1 MYFCG
6 MIKKL
11 SFYLFVLSLVIS
23 SCKSNYDKALKSG
36 SAEVREELAWKY
48 FENKKY
54 FRASPLFKSLLND
67 YANSPKLE
75 KIFFHYVLSD
85 FYVKDYYNTA
95 YEFKKL
101 AQRFPRGEYTEKAY
115 YYASLSYY
123 NLSPNYYL
131 DQEYTKRTLE
141 DFQLF
146 LDRYPKSEF
155 AKDVNLKID
164 ELQQKLEKKAF
175 NHANLYYKTGYY
187 NSAVIAF
194 QSYIDAFPDAKNRDF
209 VKLLQVEAAFKYADK
224 SIEYKK
230 IDRFESALKYANTF
244 IAQIDKNP
252 SGERPRLR
260 NQLYELKVNAENNI
274 SKLKYS
280 VPQYYFRRKNYTM
293 ALDEWRKLLKVVS
306 SDEIGDVEDKILNA
320 LYLKAFSSDI
330 KFKIENYNAFVNEF
344 EAIRTA
350 DLRTKYQTQI
360 NLAEQELSNLVYKVP
375 VELNVQGRY
384 AESRDFAK
392 AYLDSSNKLNP
403 TVLDIWRKS
412 TLDLSTIVSADAAEP
427 LLVELTEDARL
438 NGSNKYADRA
448 SIKLKDYPL
457 ILVSKPFKDKDYK
470 KVIEQGEKLMKA
482 QRGGEYRQEIVY
494 LLIKSS
500 FKLAK
505 KGKRYERLPKY
516 ERTLYLINQYGSEVS
531 SGKYA
536 EEITGMREKVNK
548 QLSKF
553 GK

>member
-1 MYFCG
+1 
-6 MIKKL
+6 MIKKY
-11 SFYLFVLSLVIS
+11 SFYLIVVLLAFS
-23 SCKSNYDKALKSG
+23 SCKSSYDKALKSG

-54 FRASPLFKSLLND
+54 FKASPLFKSLLND

-101 AQRFPRGEYTEKAY
+101 AQRFPRGEYTERAY
-115 YYASLSYY
+115 YYATLSYY
-123 NLSPNYYL
+123 NLSPKYYL

-155 AKDVNLKID
+155 AYDVNSKID

-175 NHANLYYKTGYY
+175 NHSNLYFKTGYF

-194 QSYIDAFPDAKNRDF
+194 QSYIDAYPDAKNRDF
-209 VKLLQVEAAFKYADK
+209 AKLLQVEAAYKYAEN

-230 IDRFESALKYANTF
+230 IERFENALKFANNF

-252 SGERPRLR
+252 IGERPKFR
-260 NQLYELKVNAENNI
+260 NQLYELKTKAENNI
-274 SKLKYS
+274 SKLRYS
-280 VPQYYFRRKNYTM
+280 VPQYYFKRKNYTM
-293 ALDEWRKLLKVVS
+293 AVDEWRKLLKVVPS
-306 SDEIGDVEDKILNA
+306 NEVEEVEDKILNA
-320 LYLKAFSSDI
+320 MYLKAFSSDV
-330 KFKIENYNAFVNEF
+330 KFKIENYSAFVNEF
-344 EAIRTA
+344 EKINTA
-350 DLRTKYQTQI
+350 DLQTKYQNQI
-360 NLAEQELSNLVYKVP
+360 SLAEKELSTLIYKVP
-375 VELNVQGRY
+375 VELNEQGRY

-392 AYLDSSNKLNP
+392 AYLDSSNKLN
-403 TVLDIWRKS
+403 TNVLDVWRKS
-412 TLDLSTIVSADAAEP
+412 TLDLSTIVTADAAEP
-427 LLVELTEDARL
+427 LLIELMEDARL

-457 ILVSKPFKDKDYK
+457 ILVSKPYKDKDYK
-470 KVIEQGEKLMKA
+470 KVIEQGEKLMKS

-500 FKLAK
+500 YKLAK
-505 KGKRYERLPKY
+505 RGKRYERLPKY

-536 EEITGMREKVNK
+536 AEITRMKENVNK

>member
-1 MYFCG
+1 
-6 MIKKL
+6 MIKKY
-11 SFYLFVLSLVIS
+11 SFYFVSLLLVIS

-36 SAEVREELAWKY
+36 SVEVREELAWKY

-54 FRASPLFKSLLND
+54 FKASPLFKSLLND
-67 YANSPKLE
+67 YSNSPKLE

-101 AQRFPRGEYTEKAY
+101 AQRFPRGEYTERAY
-115 YYASLSYY
+115 YYATLSYY
-123 NLSPNYYL
+123 NLSPNFYL

-155 AKDVNLKID
+155 AIDVNIKID
-164 ELQQKLEKKAF
+164 ELQRKLEKKAF

-194 QSYIDAFPDAKNRDF
+194 QSYIDAYPDAKNRDF
-209 VKLLQVEAAFKYADK
+209 VKLLQVEAAYKYADN

-230 IDRFESALKYANTF
+230 IERFENTLKYANNF

-252 SGERPRLR
+252 SGDRPKFR
-260 NQLYELKVNAENNI
+260 NQLLELKTKSENNI
-274 SKLKYS
+274 SKLRYS
-280 VPQYYFRRKNYTM
+280 VPQYYFKRKNYSM
-293 ALDEWRKLLKVVS
+293 AVDEWRKLLKVVPS
-306 SDEIGDVEDKILNA
+306 NEVEEVEDKILNA
-320 LYLKAFSSDI
+320 LYLKAFSSDV
-330 KFKIENYNAFVNEF
+330 KFKIENYTAFVNEF
-344 EAIRTA
+344 GKINSAI
-350 DLRTKYQTQI
+350 LETKFQNQI
-360 NLAEQELSNLVYKVP
+360 SLAQKELSSLIFKVP
-375 VELNVQGRY
+375 VELNEQGRY

-392 AYLDSSNKLNP
+392 AYLDSTMKLNQN
-403 TVLDIWRKS
+403 VLDIWRKS
-412 TLDLSTIVSADAAEP
+412 TLDLSNIVSVDASES
-427 LLVELTEDARL
+427 LLIELIEDARI
-438 NGSNKYADRA
+438 NGSNKYAEKA
-448 SIKLKDYPL
+448 SLKLKDYPL
-457 ILVSKPFKDKDYK
+457 ILVSKPYKDKDFK
-470 KVIEQGEKLMKA
+470 KVIEQGEKLMKS

-500 FKLAK
+500 YKLAK
-505 KGKRYERLPKY
+505 RGKRYERLPKF

-536 EEITGMREKVNK
+536 SEILSIKESVSK